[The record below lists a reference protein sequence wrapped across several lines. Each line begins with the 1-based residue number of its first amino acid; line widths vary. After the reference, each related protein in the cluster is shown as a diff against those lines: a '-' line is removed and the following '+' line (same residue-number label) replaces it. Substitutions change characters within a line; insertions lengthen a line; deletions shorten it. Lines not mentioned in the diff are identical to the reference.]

1 MEQEILFRGKTKLGG
16 KWIYGMPTYD
26 FEYIFNDDN
35 LDSSDCYEVDPKTI
49 GLFSTIYDKNKKRIF
64 EGDIFKLGS
73 EKDLFEVRFE
83 HGCFLAY
90 LKGEQFGIL
99 GELHTCFI
107 EVVGNIYDNP
117 ELLEVVKNYNNK
129 I

>member
-1 MEQEILFRGKTKLGG
+1 MNMEQEILFRGKTKLGG

-26 FEYIFNDDN
+26 FEYIFNEDN
-35 LDSSDCYEVDPKTI
+35 LDSPDCYEVDPETI

-64 EGDIFKLGS
+64 EGDLFRLGS

-90 LKGEQFGIL
+90 LKGKQFGIL

-117 ELLEVVKNYNNK
+117 KL

>member
-1 MEQEILFRGKTKLGG
+1 MEREILFRGKTKSEG
-16 KWIYGMPTYD
+16 KWIYGMPTYN
-26 FEYIFNDDN
+26 FEYIFNEDN
-35 LDSSDCYEVDPKTI
+35 LDSPDCYEVDPKTI

-90 LKGEQFGIL
+90 LKGKQFGIL

-117 ELLEVVKNYNNK
+117 ELLEKNYNNK
-129 I
+129 K

>member
-1 MEQEILFRGKTKLGG
+1 MEQEILFRGKTKSGD

-26 FEYIFNDDN
+26 FEHIFNDDN
-35 LDSSDCYEVDPKTI
+35 LNSPDCYEVDAKTI

-64 EGDIFKLGS
+64 AGDLFKLGS

-107 EVVGNIYDNP
+107 EVVGNIHDNP
-117 ELLEVVKNYNNK
+117 DLK

>member
-1 MEQEILFRGKTKLGG
+1 MEREILFRGKTKSEG

-35 LDSSDCYEVDPKTI
+35 LDSPGYEVEPETI

-73 EKDLFEVRFE
+73 EKDLFEVRFVY
-83 HGCFLAY
+83 GCFLAY
-90 LKGEQFGIL
+90 LKGKQFGIL

-107 EVVGNIYDNP
+107 EVVGNIYANP
-117 ELLEVVKNYNNK
+117 ELIENNYNNK
-129 I
+129 K